1 MGMGLQAKE
10 NARIGADILSYYVEQ
25 GYYREVYLVDFTKG
39 GCVVDKPGS

>member
-10 NARIGADILSYYVEQ
+10 NARIGADILSYVEQ